1 MTTHLYDPL
10 ASDYFDAADTRA
22 ERDRSFQV
30 CSDCR
35 LCVKFCPSFKDL
47 FRMIDERDD
56 GARDV
61 RFLTDEQHR
70 TVVDECYQ
78 CKLCY
83 VACPYTPAQG
93 QAWTIDFPRL
103 MLRSAAGATHDG
115 ARDRSAR
122 LLARTDLQGKVGSA
136 FAPLANA
143 LDRVKPARALLE
155 HATGIARTRLLPTFS
170 RVRFS
175 KWFRNRTPAAATRDT
190 VALFPT
196 CLVEYQEPAIGRAI
210 VGVCERNGI
219 ACELPDGE
227 VCCGMPWLDAG
238 DVDRFQ
244 DLIRRNVAV
253 LAPAARAGRAIVVP
267 QPTCAYVLKHEAPA
281 FLGTEDARLVAEHT
295 VDISEYLMARHAEAP
310 LDQHFTGPT
319 YERIAWHAA
328 CHYRAQQIGSKSRDL
343 LALTGAHVSVVERCS
358 AIDGTW
364 GLRAANVEMAHRIAA
379 PLMDAVRADPA
390 ELVAG
395 DCHLANTAIREA
407 TMREPVHPV
416 QVLARAY
423 GLEEA

>member
-10 ASDYFDAADTRA
+10 ASDYFDAADTCA

-136 FAPLANA
+136 FAPLANVP
-143 LDRVKPARALLE
+143 RPSQARPSAPR
-155 HATGIARTRLLPTFS
+155 ARHRHRPH
-170 RVRFS
+170 
-175 KWFRNRTPAAATRDT
+175 PAAADFLACA
-190 VALFPT
+190 VLEVVP
-196 CLVEYQEPAIGRAI
+196 EP
-210 VGVCERNGI
+210 
-219 ACELPDGE
+219 
-227 VCCGMPWLDAG
+227 DAG
-238 DVDRFQ
+238 
-244 DLIRRNVAV
+244 RR
-253 LAPAARAGRAIVVP
+253 
-267 QPTCAYVLKHEAPA
+267 
-281 FLGTEDARLVAEHT
+281 DA
-295 VDISEYLMARHAEAP
+295 
-310 LDQHFTGPT
+310 
-319 YERIAWHAA
+319 
-328 CHYRAQQIGSKSRDL
+328 
-343 LALTGAHVSVVERCS
+343 
-358 AIDGTW
+358 
-364 GLRAANVEMAHRIAA
+364 
-379 PLMDAVRADPA
+379 
-390 ELVAG
+390 
-395 DCHLANTAIREA
+395 
-407 TMREPVHPV
+407 
-416 QVLARAY
+416 
-423 GLEEA
+423 